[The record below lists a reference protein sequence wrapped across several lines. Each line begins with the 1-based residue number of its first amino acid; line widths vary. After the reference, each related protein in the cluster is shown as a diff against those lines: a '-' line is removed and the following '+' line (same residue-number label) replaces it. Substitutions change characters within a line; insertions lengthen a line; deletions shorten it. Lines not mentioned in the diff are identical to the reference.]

1 MNLEIKQYKVGLV
14 ADFYIQCKGDHSGRP
29 LKFPIPN
36 CFAVTTDIPNL
47 EQLVYALYV
56 GRFFYP
62 HIKGSVVP
70 YIRIC
75 DAFEVVWRGLELQNG
90 NALQVLQTLEKVQKE
105 HANMKQRLGLMQQL
119 KVGLA
124 RKVFM

>member
-1 MNLEIKQYKVGLV
+1 MILEIRQWKSGII
-14 ADFYIQCKGDHSGRP
+14 ADFYIQCKGEHSGRP

-36 CFAVTTDIPNL
+36 CFAVTSDIPNL

-56 GRFFYP
+56 GRYFEP
-62 HIKGSVVP
+62 HIKGSVIP

-75 DAFEVVWRGLELQNG
+75 DAFEVIWLGIDRQSSEALKTLE
-90 NALQVLQTLEKVQKE
+90 TLEKIERQQVAIKSQ
-105 HANMKQRLGLMQQL
+105 LGLIQQL
-119 KVGLA
+119 RVGLA

>member
-1 MNLEIKQYKVGLV
+1 MMLEIRQYKNGLA
-14 ADFYIQCKGDHSGRP
+14 ADFYIQCKGEHSGRP

-36 CFAVTTDIPNL
+36 CFAIKTDVANL

-56 GRFFYP
+56 GRYFEP
-62 HIKGSVVP
+62 HIKGSVIP
-70 YIRIC
+70 YIRIA
-75 DAFEVVWRGLELQNG
+75 DAFQVIWNGLEAQKG
-90 NALQVLQTLEKVQKE
+90 DAVQVLQTLEKVDRQQAAIK
-105 HANMKQRLGLMQQL
+105 KQLGLIQQL

>member
-1 MNLEIKQYKVGLV
+1 MMIEIKQYKLGII

-36 CFAVTTDIPNL
+36 CFAVTTDITNL

-56 GRFFYP
+56 GRYFEPF
-62 HIKGSVVP
+62 IKGSVVP
-70 YIRIC
+70 YIRIG
-75 DAFEVVWRGLELQNG
+75 DAFEVIWRGIEQQNG
-90 NALQVLQTLEKVQKE
+90 KALEVLKTLEKIERQQVAIKSQ
-105 HANMKQRLGLMQQL
+105 LGLIQQL
-119 KVGLA
+119 RVGLA

>member
-1 MNLEIKQYKVGLV
+1 MMLEIKQYKPGII

-36 CFAVTTDIPNL
+36 CFAVTTDITNL

-56 GRFFYP
+56 GRYFEP

-70 YIRIC
+70 YIRIG
-75 DAFEVVWRGLELQNG
+75 DAFEVIWKGIEQQNG
-90 NALQVLQTLEKVQKE
+90 KALEVLKTLEKIERQQVAIKSQ
-105 HANMKQRLGLMQQL
+105 LGLIQQL
-119 KVGLA
+119 RVGLA
-124 RKVFM
+124 QKVFM

>member
-1 MNLEIKQYKVGLV
+1 MMLEIKQYKPGIV

-36 CFAVTTDIPNL
+36 CFAVTTHITNL

-56 GRFFYP
+56 GRYFEPF
-62 HIKGSVVP
+62 IKGSVVP
-70 YIRIC
+70 YIRIG
-75 DAFEVVWRGLELQNG
+75 DAFEVIWRGIEQQNG
-90 NALQVLQTLEKVQKE
+90 KALEVLKTLEKIERQQVAIKSQ
-105 HANMKQRLGLMQQL
+105 LGLIQQL
-119 KVGLA
+119 RVGLA